1 MTFKKFKYTAIAC
14 AALAIG
20 ATSCVDDLNVE
31 PKDPSQ
37 MTSLTDGNEYYQF
50 MAQVYGGLVLSG
62 VNGGS
67 DITVD
72 DPGAG
77 VYSRQL
83 WNLQELCSDEAFI
96 GKNWNDAGID
106 QLDYSTWS
114 SDNHWLY
121 ESMSRFIF
129 QITMCNEFLRQ
140 IDNAAS
146 CATNPLSASE
156 ISQLKAEARVLRALS
171 YYHIMDTYGRG
182 PWATEND
189 EVGMEPPTYTREQ
202 MFPLVVADLR
212 DAIPNV
218 APAAQQIYGR
228 VSREAAWMLLAK
240 LYLNAEVYTG
250 TPMWNECAQACQQ
263 ITATINQLAPEYK
276 YLFCASNDKYVGN
289 GEILW
294 GIPQDKTYTQTY
306 GGTTYLSM
314 GAYNANLDQE
324 TLQRLGD
331 PGSGWDGPRVRPELA
346 NAFSAGDKR
355 YLIYEGTF
363 TNDLNNIADWAIDG
377 SGYMCVKY
385 VYTTEDDYEN
395 VANVKNSTFNS
406 ADFPLF
412 RLADTFLML
421 AECQLHGVQCNGQNY
436 LDQVRD
442 RAGMP
447 HIELTADNLLAE
459 RLRELYWEGH
469 RRSDLIRF
477 GKFTGNSYLWSWKGG
492 SQQGQAI
499 DSYRNLYCI
508 PTQYISTLG
517 QNPGY

>member
-1 MTFKKFKYTAIAC
+1 MIFNRIKYTALAV
-14 AALAIG
+14 AALSIG
-20 ATSCVDDLNVE
+20 ATSCVGDLDVE
-31 PKDPSQ
+31 PNDPS
-37 MTSLTDGNEYYQF
+37 TTTELKSGDEYYQF

-62 VNGGS
+62 VNGKS

-140 IDNAAS
+140 VDKAAS
-146 CATNPLSASE
+146 CEVKPLSQDE
-156 ISQLKAEARVLRALS
+156 IAALKAEARVLRALS
-171 YYHIMDTYGRG
+171 YYHIMDNYGRG
-182 PWATEND
+182 PWVTEND
-189 EVGMEPPTYTREQ
+189 AVGEDPVTLTRAE
-202 MFPLVVADLR
+202 MFPMVVADLR
-212 DAIPNV
+212 DAIPHV

-276 YLFCASNDKYVGN
+276 YLFCASNSKYVGN

-314 GAYNANLDQE
+314 GAYNANLSDDM
-324 TLQRLGD
+324 LRRLGN
-331 PGSGWDGPRVRPELA
+331 PGTGWGGPRVRPELA
-346 NAFSAGDKR
+346 NAFAAGDKR

-363 TNDLNNIADWAIDG
+363 SNDLSNIADWAIDG
-377 SGYMCVKY
+377 SGYMCIKY
-385 VYTTEDDYEN
+385 VYTTEDDYYN
-395 VANVKNSTFNS
+395 NANVSNSTFNS

-412 RLADTFLML
+412 RLADTYLML
-421 AECQLHGVQCNGQNY
+421 AECELHGVSCNGQQY
-436 LDQVRD
+436 FDLVRD
-442 RAGMP
+442 RAAQP
-447 HIELTADNLLAE
+447 HIELNADNLLAE
-459 RLRELYWEGH
+459 RMRELYWEGH

-492 SQQGQAI
+492 AEQGQSI
-499 DSYRNLYCI
+499 ESFRNLYCI